1 MIKYDIKSKTMII
14 TRNLMII
21 LSQYSLVSDKQRVQ
35 IISGMVGKSFG
46 KLTGKRQEGAIN

>member
-21 LSQYSLVSDKQRVQ
+21 LSQYSRVTNKQRVQ
-35 IISGMVGKSFG
+35 IISGMVEKSFG
-46 KLTGKRQEGAIN
+46 KLTGKRQGAIN

>member
-21 LSQYSLVSDKQRVQ
+21 LSQYSRLSNKQRVQ

-46 KLTGKRQEGAIN
+46 KLTGKRQGAIN